1 MFKWKIAIVGA
12 GYMATEHAKALAALP
27 GVEIVGV
34 CGRTPAK
41 AQALAEAY
49 GVSSYATVDELY
61 RTTQADA
68 VVVTVNE
75 LSMREICLQAFQHPW
90 VCLLEKPVGLDLAD
104 ARTILAAATAADCR
118 AWVALNRRSHGSTI
132 AALEAISRNDAPRL
146 VSVLDQQDMGV
157 ARDIGQPEP
166 VVLNW
171 MYANSIHLI
180 DYFSV
185 FCRGSVVAVDVTL
198 PWTPA
203 NPGHVCAT
211 LRYSSGDAGVYQ
223 AVWDGPG
230 PWAVTV
236 TNADVRVEMRPL
248 ESLTIQR
255 RGERRAVPI
264 ELDGADV
271 DFKPGLHVQAR
282 ELIRALEGHS
292 PRLASLEDATESMA
306 LVSTVY
312 GLD

>member
-1 MFKWKIAIVGA
+1 MSTWKIAIVGA
-12 GYMATEHAKALAALP
+12 GYMATEHAKAFAALP

-41 AQALAEAY
+41 AEALAETY
-49 GVSSYATVDELY
+49 GVPSYSSVDELY
-61 RTTQADA
+61 RATQADV

-75 LSMREICLQAFQHPW
+75 LSMREICLQVFRHPW

-104 ARTILAAATAADCR
+104 ARTILAAATATGSR

-132 AALEAISRNDAPRL
+132 AALAELGGNDAPRL
-146 VSVLDQQDMGV
+146 VSVLDQQDMRV

-185 FCRGSVVAVDVTL
+185 FCRGSVVGVDVTL
-198 PWTPA
+198 PWVPA
-203 NPGHVCAT
+203 KPGYVCAT
-211 LRYSSGDAGVYQ
+211 IRYSSGDAGVYQ
-223 AVWDGPG
+223 AAWDGPG

-236 TNADVRVEMRPL
+236 TNPDVRVEMRPL
-248 ESLTIQR
+248 EALTVQR
-255 RGERRAVPI
+255 RGERRAVPV
-264 ELDGADV
+264 ELDAVDV
-271 DFKPGLHVQAR
+271 DFKPGLYVQAS
-282 ELIRALEGHS
+282 ELIRAVEGHV
-292 PRLASLEDATESMA
+292 PQLATLEDATESMA
-306 LVSTVY
+306 LVAAVY
-312 GLD
+312 GMD